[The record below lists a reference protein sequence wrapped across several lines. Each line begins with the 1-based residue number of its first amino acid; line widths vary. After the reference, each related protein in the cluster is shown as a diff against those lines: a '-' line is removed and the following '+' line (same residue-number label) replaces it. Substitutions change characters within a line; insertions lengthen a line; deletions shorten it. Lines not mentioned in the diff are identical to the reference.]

1 MQFRTLFDFLH
12 QSSPLLLTTHVHP
25 DGDAICSLLAFDYLC
40 QRLKREAVPV
50 IMDPIP
56 ELLTF
61 LPGVERIQ
69 STAMQPHRQKYDS
82 AVILDA
88 GARVRIGS
96 IEENLAEGA
105 AIANIDHHV
114 SNDEFGDVH
123 LIHLDASATCQI
135 IYEVFTD
142 FGITPSPEEA
152 TCLYTGILTDTG
164 RFRFSN
170 TTPRALHIMSR
181 LADLGANPAEIT
193 ERIYYEIPL
202 SDLHAMYRALTSLD
216 MYADGQVVTIFMTPE
231 NQVQESD
238 RLADIALSIQG
249 VEVVMLFSEM
259 TNRRIRISFRSKHR
273 VNVSKIAEHFG
284 GGGHYKAAGLRM
296 RGTMQSA
303 RDRLLPV
310 VLQAVGAV
318 EYNPASV

>member
-12 QSSPLLLTTHVHP
+12 QRCPLLLTTHVHP
-25 DGDAICSLLAFDYLC
+25 DGDAICSLLAFDSLC
-40 QRLKREAVPV
+40 RRLNRESVPV

-56 ELLTF
+56 EQLSF
-61 LPGVERIQ
+61 LPGIERIQ
-69 STAMQPHRQKYDS
+69 SAAQRPHRQKYDA

-88 GARVRIGS
+88 GTKVRIGS
-96 IEENLAEGA
+96 IEENLAPGA
-105 AIANIDHHV
+105 KIANIDHHV
-114 SNDEFGDVH
+114 SNDEFGDIH

-135 IYEVFTD
+135 IFEIFTD
-142 FGITPSPEEA
+142 FGITPTPEEA

-170 TTPRALHIMSR
+170 TTPRALQIMSR
-181 LADLGANPAEIT
+181 LADLGADPAEIT

-202 SDLHAMYRALTSLD
+202 SDLNAMYRALMSLD
-216 MYADGQVVTIFMTPE
+216 MYADGQVITIFMTPE

-238 RLADIALSIQG
+238 RLADIALSVQG

-259 TNRRIRISFRSKHR
+259 PDERIRISFRSKHR
-273 VNVSKIAEHFG
+273 VNVSKIAERFG

-296 RGTMQSA
+296 RGTMQNA

-310 VLQAVGAV
+310 VLQAVGAS
-318 EYNPASV
+318 EFNPASV

>member
-12 QSSPLLLTTHVHP
+12 QRGPLLLTTHVHP
-25 DGDAICSLLAFDYLC
+25 DGDAICSLLAFDSLC
-40 QRLKREAVPV
+40 KRLNREAVPV

-56 ELLTF
+56 EQLKF
-61 LPGVERIQ
+61 LPGVERIHC
-69 STAMQPHRQKYDS
+69 TAQRPHRQKYDA

-88 GARVRIGS
+88 GTRVRIGS
-96 IEENLAEGA
+96 VEENLAQGA
-105 AIANIDHHV
+105 KIANIDHHV
-114 SNDEFGDVH
+114 SNDEFGDIH

-135 IYEVFTD
+135 IFEIFTD
-142 FGITPSPEEA
+142 FGITPTPEEA

-170 TTPRALHIMSR
+170 TTPRALQIMSR
-181 LADLGANPAEIT
+181 LADLGADPAEIT

-202 SDLHAMYRALTSLD
+202 LDLHAMYRALMSLE
-216 MYADGQVVTIFMTPE
+216 MFADGQVITIFLTPE

-238 RLADIALSIQG
+238 RLADVALSIQG

-259 TNRRIRISFRSKHR
+259 ADNRVRISFRSKHR
-273 VNVSKIAEHFG
+273 VNVSKIAERFG

-296 RGTMQSA
+296 RGNMQSA
-303 RDRLLPV
+303 RDRILPV
-310 VLQAVGAV
+310 VLQAVGAA
-318 EYNPASV
+318 ELNPASV